1 MTKKKTKERKK
12 QKKKKEAKR
21 RVLNRREEIRAEA
34 RVKKETDLLSY
45 KYRERIKPIRN
56 SDKQSNETTT

>member
-12 QKKKKEAKR
+12 QQKKNSAKR

-34 RVKKETDLLSY
+34 RVKKETDRLSY

-56 SDKQSNETTT
+56 PDKQSNETTT